1 VLGCPGSEMVL
12 ANWHGRESWS
22 ERHAELKDGNDSLRC
37 RCAGRTGSQEDCLFF
52 YIQEFPSIVECFA
65 KSRGGLMGLRRETR
79 ADKNNWFHIGQSCVP
94 GFFVL
99 VLLMG
104 GAELFA
110 QGASV
115 TPAQGAP
122 LTITLQDALQRARMN
137 DPQYRLAATD
147 VGLARQ
153 DRVQARAGLLPNVNF
168 NGSFIY
174 TQGVG
179 TRQADCFASPLGCPN
194 SRYVANNGVHEY
206 VSQADVREALSVTN
220 MADYRRS
227 NAALAEAKAKAEIAA
242 RGLVVTVTQAYYALV
257 VAERKYATAQRAQD
271 EAARFLDISQK
282 LEKGGE
288 VAHADVIKAR
298 IQAQQSDR
306 SLQEARIDMERSR
319 LDLAVLLFPDF
330 NQDYTVVDDLQS
342 PEPLPTFAEVETA
355 GRKNN
360 PDLRAALAAY
370 QVAQHEVT
378 AAWGGLLPALT
389 VDYFYGIDANQF
401 AVRTDGVRNLG
412 YSGVASLQIPIFSW
426 GADRSKL
433 KQAKLRRDQAHVE
446 LSYAQRQLLSHLR
459 EFYNQA
465 DTARSE
471 MESLASSA
479 ELAAESLRL
488 TTLRYQAGESTVL
501 EVVDAQNTLTAA
513 RDAYDDGQSRYRLAI
528 ANLQTLTGTF

>member
-1 VLGCPGSEMVL
+1 M
-12 ANWHGRESWS
+12 R
-22 ERHAELKDGNDSLRC
+22 
-37 RCAGRTGSQEDCLFF
+37 
-52 YIQEFPSIVECFA
+52 
-65 KSRGGLMGLRRETR
+65 
-79 ADKNNWFHIGQSCVP
+79 
-94 GFFVL
+94 
-99 VLLMG
+99 
-104 GAELFA
+104 LFA
-110 QGASV
+110 QQAQA

-137 DPQYRLAATD
+137 DPEYRAAITD
-147 VGLARQ
+147 LGLAHE
-153 DRVQARAGLLPNVNF
+153 DRVQARAGLLPDVNY

-179 TRQADCFASPLGCPN
+179 RRQADCFATPIGCPN

-206 VSQADVREALSVTN
+206 VSMGNVHEALSLTN
-220 MADYRRS
+220 VADYRRS
-227 NAALAEAKAKAEIAA
+227 NAALSLARAKGEIAA
-242 RGLVVTVTQAYYALV
+242 RGLVVTVTQSYYTLV

-298 IQAQQSDR
+298 IQAQQQDR
-306 SLQEARIDMERSR
+306 SLQEAQADMERSR

-330 NQDYTVVDDLQS
+330 NQDFTVVDDLQT
-342 PEPLPTFAEVETA
+342 PEPLPTFAEAETA
-355 GRKNN
+355 GKKNN

-401 AVRTDGVRNLG
+401 AIRTDGVRNLG
-412 YSGVASLQIPIFSW
+412 YSGVATLQIPIFSW

-446 LSYAQRQLLSHLR
+446 LTFAQRQLLSHLR
-459 EFYNQA
+459 EFYTEA

-488 TTLRYQAGESTVL
+488 TTMRYQAGESTVL

-513 RDAYDDGQSRYRLAI
+513 RNAYDDGQSRYRVAV
-528 ANLQTLTGTF
+528 ANLQTLTGNF